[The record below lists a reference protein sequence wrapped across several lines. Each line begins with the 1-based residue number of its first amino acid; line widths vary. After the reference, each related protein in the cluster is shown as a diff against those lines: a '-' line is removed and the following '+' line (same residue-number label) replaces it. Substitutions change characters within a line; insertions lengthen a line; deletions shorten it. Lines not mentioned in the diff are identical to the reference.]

1 MTRSD
6 YSNQAAPQAWFLHDE
21 PDLETKQIAPY
32 IITHFHFIEDFRKRA
47 HGLFP
52 ISLGTKNYTL
62 MDLNIIYTEQNKK
75 IALIFMLLASIQ

>member
-32 IITHFHFIEDFRKRA
+32 TITHFNFTEDFRKEPMA
-47 HGLFP
+47 SFLYP
-52 ISLGTKNYTL
+52 QEQKTILVLTSTL
-62 MDLNIIYTEQNKK
+62 YKQNKTRN
-75 IALIFMLLASIQ
+75 LH